1 MSASDAQA
9 AEVIAGD
16 WPGSHNKFNRV
27 VMAIVSRE
35 ILSGTAVSVIDQAML
50 SGLNLL
56 IGLAI
61 IRLGAKADYGIYVQL
76 FTLMLLAQ
84 GVQDALIN
92 APMVAM
98 APKGRQRR
106 LRAICAHLFRVQFC
120 MALALGGVA
129 LLGLLAAAGPLDLEG
144 LRHSVAVPF
153 ALAVIGQAARE
164 YARDY
169 SFLDLRPERVLLVDA
184 LYVGIVLAGLVTGA
198 ALGRLH
204 VEWVF
209 AAVAVGGMVSGWWGL
224 ARSGLRPLHNHG
236 RGWRILKEAW
246 SLSRWALPSVV
257 IWWVSN
263 YAFIYIVAGLIG
275 VLAAAD
281 VGAAR
286 LLLMPV
292 GLCSVAWGNIFLP
305 RASRWIGQRAYG
317 LVQRV
322 AGWSCLGLAG
332 LIGVYLAALLL
343 AYPWLERWV
352 LGDEYSGLQP
362 LAVAWAAY
370 FAAAAF
376 RNSGSQAMS
385 AGARYRDMFW
395 YTLLGMVIT
404 VPLLVWMTMQ
414 VGVTGAVWAQALVEV
429 VMGLV
434 IWLHGWPRVR
444 RMDAQPADDG

>member
-1 MSASDAQA
+1 
-9 AEVIAGD
+9 
-16 WPGSHNKFNRV
+16 
-27 VMAIVSRE
+27 MALVSRE
-35 ILSGTAVSVIDQAML
+35 MLSGTAVSVIDQAML

-106 LRAICAHLFRVQFC
+106 LRAICAHLFRLQFC
-120 MALALGGVA
+120 MALAMGGVA
-129 LLGLLAAAGPLDLEG
+129 LLGLWLAAGPLDLQG

-169 SFLDLRPERVLLVDA
+169 SFLDLQPHRVLLIDTVYVAIVMLGLA
-184 LYVGIVLAGLVTGA
+184 LGA
-198 ALGRLH
+198 VLGRLQ

-209 AAVAVGGMVSGWWGL
+209 SAVAIGGMVAGWSGL

-236 RGWRILKEAW
+236 RGWQVLSEAW

-263 YAFIYIVAGLIG
+263 DAFLYIVAGLIG

-292 GLCSVAWGNIFLP
+292 GLCSVAWGNVYLP
-305 RASRWIGQRAYG
+305 RASRWVGQRSFA

-322 AGWSCLGLAG
+322 AWWSCLGLAA
-332 LIGVYLAALLL
+332 LIAVYLVVLLL

-352 LGDEYSGLQP
+352 LGEDYAGLQA
-362 LAVAWAAY
+362 LAIAWAAY

-376 RNSGSQAMS
+376 RNSGTQAMS

-395 YTLLGMVIT
+395 YTLVGMVIT
-404 VPLLVWMTMQ
+404 VPLLVAMTIQ
-414 VGVTGAVWAQALVEV
+414 VGVTGAVWAQALVELI
-429 VMGLV
+429 MGVV
-434 IWLHGWPRVR
+434 IWLHGWPRVKR
-444 RMDAQPADDG
+444 SFAQPSAG